1 MPRLKKFDPASLL
14 TPAMQEKMVEFV
26 EREMKGMADVGISM
40 LADAVKQ
47 RLSRARGLRAAST
60 PQQQDWNGRVHEP
73 DIPAEASPY
82 QVLGVS
88 PEASIK
94 EVEMAFDKK
103 VMVCHPDRGGDE
115 KELRRVLEA
124 MRQIRSE
131 RKP

>member
-26 EREMKGMADVGISM
+26 EREIKGMADVGISM

-47 RLSRARGLRAAST
+47 RLSRPRPARAST
-60 PQQQDWNGRVHEP
+60 APRQDWNGRVHEP
-73 DIPAEASPY
+73 DTPAEVSPY

-88 PEASIK
+88 PEAPIK
-94 EVEMAFDKK
+94 EVELAFDRK
-103 VMVCHPDRGGDE
+103 VMACHPDRGGDE
-115 KELRRVLEA
+115 EELRRVLEA